1 MTTLNSGG
9 CETPYLA
16 FDFNFRGVDDGGSA
30 RARFDFEV
38 TRVTSPPP
46 CCNVFELPRG
56 WLSAPCCNAFELP
69 RGWLSSLCIDG
80 FALSLA
86 GLELAR
92 RSAVLPLRGGV
103 FDFFNLKFNPPL
115 GPLLGAGGAL
125 ALPAESVGDPDLFP
139 SVSSPHS

>member
-56 WLSAPCCNAFELP
+56 WLS
-69 RGWLSSLCIDG
+69 SLCIGG
-80 FALSLA
+80 FALSRA

-103 FDFFNLKFNPPL
+103 FDFFNFKFNPPL
-115 GPLLGAGGAL
+115 GQLLGAGAAL
-125 ALPAESVGDPDLFP
+125 A
-139 SVSSPHS
+139 